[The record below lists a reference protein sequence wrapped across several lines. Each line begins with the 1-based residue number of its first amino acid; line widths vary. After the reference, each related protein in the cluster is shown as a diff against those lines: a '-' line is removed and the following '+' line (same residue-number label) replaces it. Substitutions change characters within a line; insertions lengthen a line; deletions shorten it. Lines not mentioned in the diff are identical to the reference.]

1 MSVRLNY
8 LTKYSVTLSVVRR
21 QFFMIFTYKY
31 YSLIKRK
38 IVKKIVLL
46 FYSIISKNYSIIPWK
61 KQVVKWNVQ
70 LKELNFCMIL
80 FFNWKIIWFK
90 KSFKP
95 DVSTERNHSKLFLVE
110 SKNNLKSYKTKNN
123 GENIIEF

>member
-123 GENIIEF
+123 GGNIIEF

>member
-21 QFFMIFTYKY
+21 HIFTIFTYKY

-80 FFNWKIIWFK
+80 FFNRKIIWFK

>member
-21 QFFMIFTYKY
+21 QFFTIFTYKY

-46 FYSIISKNYSIIPWK
+46 FYSIISKNYSIIPRK
-61 KQVVKWNVQ
+61 KQAVKWNVQ

-80 FFNWKIIWFK
+80 FFNRKIIWFK

-95 DVSTERNHSKLFLVE
+95 DVSTERNHSNLFLVE

>member
-70 LKELNFCMIL
+70 LKELNFCMIF

>member
-90 KSFKP
+90 KSFKS